1 NRNPDTFGADIK
13 KMTSANL
20 TLSEAQSSELFGLMP
35 RQRLRTVQRDLY
47 EQLDKIPFLA
57 TQAGTSEEEV

>member
-35 RQRLRTVQRDLY
+35 RQRLRTVQKDLFARLDQVPFIATAHH
-47 EQLDKIPFLA
+47 EQ
-57 TQAGTSEEEV
+57 TGE